1 MQTTTVLAI
10 TLAAIAALLLVFFQY
25 YYKSELKGKLRFWL
39 SLLRFI
45 TVFGTLLLLVN
56 PKFIKKD
63 FFLEKSNLIVLV
75 DNSSSIKNTIGEDQV
90 NSSLE
95 NIKGSTEL
103 AEKFNLHYYKFGK
116 ETKLLDSLDFNEK
129 VTDISK
135 SLKTLNTIFGHSES
149 GVVLLSDGNATLGE
163 DYGFYGRK
171 QKLPIFPIVL
181 GDTTHYEDLKI
192 VQINSNKYAFLKN
205 KFPVEIFVSYEGN
218 NDVKSLLNVTMN
230 GKNVH
235 SQRLDLSNKQN
246 SKSVTVLLNATTV
259 GLKTLRVSLESLE
272 NEKNT
277 VNNTKNIAI
286 EVIDEKTNVAIVSDI
301 IHPDIGVLKKSIES
315 NEQRSVTIINPKSKD
330 NDLKDI
336 DVMILYQPTPTFQ
349 GIYDLIAKSNIP
361 TFTIT
366 GPKTNWS
373 FLNNVQNSFTK
384 NSFGQ
389 SEEVIPSLNNSFGKF
404 ILPEIPFENY
414 PPLETNLGETMIIKS
429 HEVLLSQIIKGND
442 IGEPLLALLDMD
454 KRREAVLFGENIWKW
469 RVQNYRE
476 RQNFEDFDE
485 YIGKIIFYLS
495 ISEPKNRLVLNYES
509 FYDQGKE
516 AKISVTY
523 FDESFTF
530 DPNAQITLELKRRD
544 DGTTQEFPMLL
555 KGRSYEADL
564 NNLSPGE
571 YDFTVKVIDGN
582 LMKSGRF
589 SIMDYNVEQQ
599 FTTSDQHKLKR
610 LADETNGS
618 LFYPS
623 EIVDLIGYLKDN
635 AKFKPVQ
642 KSNQNVVS
650 LVDFRF
656 LLGIII
662 AALAIE
668 WIIRKYNG
676 LT

>member
-45 TVFGTLLLLVN
+45 AIFGTLLLLVN

-75 DNSSSIKNTIGEDQV
+75 DNSSSINNTIGEGHV

-163 DYGFYGRK
+163 DYEFYGRK

-235 SQRLDLSNKQN
+235 SQRMDLSNKQN
-246 SKSVTVLLNATTV
+246 SKSVTVLLNAATV

-272 NEKNT
+272 NEKNI

-336 DVMILYQPTPTFQ
+336 DLMILYQPTPTFQ

-373 FLNNVQNSFTK
+373 FLNKVQNSFTK

-404 ILPEIPFENY
+404 ILPEIQFENF

-485 YIGKIIFYLS
+485 LIGKIIFYLS

-544 DGTTQEFPMLL
+544 DGTAQEFPMLL

-610 LADETNGS
+610 LADETGGS

-623 EIVDLIGYLKDN
+623 EIVGLIGNLKDN

>member
-45 TVFGTLLLLVN
+45 AIFGTLLLLVN

-75 DNSSSIKNTIGEDQV
+75 DNSSSINNTIGEGQV

-163 DYGFYGRK
+163 DYEFYGRK

-235 SQRLDLSNKQN
+235 SQRMDLSNRQN

-259 GLKTLRVSLESLE
+259 GLKTLRVSLEPLE

-336 DVMILYQPTPTFQ
+336 DLMILYQPTPTFQ

-373 FLNNVQNSFTK
+373 FLNKVQNSFTK

-404 ILPEIPFENY
+404 ILPEIQFENF

-442 IGEPLLALLDMD
+442 IGEPLLTLLDMD

-485 YIGKIIFYLS
+485 LIGKIIFYLS

-544 DGTTQEFPMLL
+544 DGTAQEFPMLL

-610 LADETNGS
+610 LAEESGGS

-623 EIVDLIGYLKDN
+623 EIVGLIGNLKDN
-635 AKFKPVQ
+635 PKFKPVQ